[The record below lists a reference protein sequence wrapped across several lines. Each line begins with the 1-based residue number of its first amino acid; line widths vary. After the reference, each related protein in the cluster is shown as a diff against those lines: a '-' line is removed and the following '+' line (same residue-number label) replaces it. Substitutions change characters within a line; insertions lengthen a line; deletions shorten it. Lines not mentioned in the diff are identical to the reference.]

1 MDMFKTRFLIH
12 LHNGSLQRPT
22 LPLAPVEDKNF
33 LCTSL
38 HKMKE
43 PPLSPFLKCPST
55 IEPTVCRQ
63 YVYQIYLQVH
73 QMDLCTAACTDTK
86 LFEGPI
92 HSYKLNETLG
102 DAFGFFATFT
112 AFDRLNIL
120 AAYAC
125 LRSSHNLTIAA
136 CTPTYKQ
143 TLHLL
148 CILRNFLLL
157 GMHL

>member
-1 MDMFKTRFLIH
+1 
-12 LHNGSLQRPT
+12 
-22 LPLAPVEDKNF
+22 
-33 LCTSL
+33 
-38 HKMKE
+38 MKE

-63 YVYQIYLQVH
+63 YVYKIYLRVH
-73 QMDLCTAACTDTK
+73 QMDLCTATCTDTK

-92 HSYKLNETLG
+92 HSYKLDETLG

-112 AFDRLNIL
+112 ASNSLDKLIFDRLNFL

-136 CTPTYKQ
+136 CTPALQKTNLAFALYSS
-143 TLHLL
+143 
-148 CILRNFLLL
+148 
-157 GMHL
+157 

>member
-1 MDMFKTRFLIH
+1 MFKTRFLIH
-12 LHNGSLQRPT
+12 LHNASLQRPT

-43 PPLSPFLKCPST
+43 PPLSPFLKCPNT

-63 YVYQIYLQVH
+63 YVYKIYLQVH

-86 LFEGPI
+86 LFEGLI
-92 HSYKLNETLG
+92 HSYKLDETLG

-112 AFDRLNIL
+112 ASNSLDKLIFARLNFL

-136 CTPTYKQ
+136 CTPTLQKTNIAFALYSS
-143 TLHLL
+143 
-148 CILRNFLLL
+148 
-157 GMHL
+157 